1 MWHRRGA
8 VYADRESGQVIEV
21 GLDEL
26 FGIEAEGL
34 EDEGLEDDDVEVGT
48 VERHL
53 DNDADLSIGDEW
65 REDEPDVVGG
75 AFSAAFF
82 GWLVAGSTVVL
93 LVSLLGVVCSLIGW
107 DRIADWSE
115 TDAGMRRLLVGAWI
129 LLVLT
134 IGLGAFSGGY
144 ASGRMVRSH
153 GGRQGLGVWFFSW
166 IAGGL
171 IVALG
176 LVADRKYDLTA
187 RIDWPS
193 LTIAEPDRRL
203 LALVALVAIL
213 LVTLVGTLLGGAAGT
228 RCHERLNPPPPRQHA
243 ERFAS
248 QTLSAVDRARI
259 PIDSNSPSPGP

>member
-1 MWHRRGA
+1 
-8 VYADRESGQVIEV
+8 
-21 GLDEL
+21 L

-34 EDEGLEDDDVEVGT
+34 EDDVEVGT
-48 VERHL
+48 DERHL
-53 DNDADLSIGDEW
+53 ENDADLSPLVTDAQE
-65 REDEPDVVGG
+65 EPGLVGG

-82 GWLVAGSTVVL
+82 GWLVAGGTVVL

-115 TDAGMRRLLVGAWI
+115 TDAGTRRLLVGAWI

-134 IGLGAFSGGY
+134 MGLGAFSGGY

-176 LVADRKYDLTA
+176 FVADRKYDLTA

-193 LTIAEPDRRL
+193 LPIAETDRRL
-203 LALVALVAIL
+203 LALFALVAIL
-213 LVTLVGTLLGGAAGT
+213 LVTLVGTLVGGAAGT
-228 RCHERLNPPPPRQHA
+228 RCHERLNRFTPRQHT
-243 ERFAS
+243 ERLAS
-248 QTLSAVDRARI
+248 QTGSAVDRARI
-259 PIDSNSPSPGP
+259 LPWI